1 MRRETGFRYIVLE
14 MDSIRA
20 AYDEV
25 YVYAMGRPGFIL
37 QHVVDAF
44 AVQSATPDSKTIG
57 VVFGLIGLYLRVEKQ
72 LSGHKIQEIH
82 RQLASRKRGWPNM
95 HIPENRGE
103 VTVLEVLQTT
113 AASER
118 DIAIDRWCRCVWT
131 AFGHNRPAV
140 ISLLH
145 ECQIS

>member
-1 MRRETGFRYIVLE
+1 
-14 MDSIRA
+14 MDSMRA

-72 LSGHKIQEIH
+72 LSGHRIQEIH
-82 RQLASRKRGWPNM
+82 RQLASRKREWPSI
-95 HIPENRGE
+95 HFPENRGE
-103 VTVLEVLQTT
+103 VTVLDVLQET
-113 AASER
+113 AGSER

-131 AFGHNRPAV
+131 AFVQNRPAA
-140 ISLLH
+140 ISLLN